1 MLEINI
7 ARNGDPSTNKC
18 GVAVPF
24 VVAVVDGVAVLFVVV
39 DDVVVMLAGD
49 DDDDEDDDDDD
60 DDDDAT
66 LGFSITE
73 DVRAICRPCRWPT
86 DASIGCTDKRARMT
100 SSSCVWKSKRIITLQ
115 NLFRSYAK
123 RWGDHYR
130 KKSTTFFLVA
140 P

>member
-1 MLEINI
+1 MLVINI

-60 DDDDAT
+60 NDDDDDDCG
-66 LGFSITE
+66 LVV
-73 DVRAICRPCRWPT
+73 D
-86 DASIGCTDKRARMT
+86 
-100 SSSCVWKSKRIITLQ
+100 
-115 NLFRSYAK
+115 
-123 RWGDHYR
+123 
-130 KKSTTFFLVA
+130 FLVGGGS
-140 P
+140 